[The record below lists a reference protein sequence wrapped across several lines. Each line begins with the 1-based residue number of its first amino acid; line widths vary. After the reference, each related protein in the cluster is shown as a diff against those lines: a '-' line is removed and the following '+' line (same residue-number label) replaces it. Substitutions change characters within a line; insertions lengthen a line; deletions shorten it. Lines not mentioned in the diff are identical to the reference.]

1 MADRV
6 QAGRAGDAVTWLMW
20 VLAIISTPLAA
31 AVILAIAAVPGDE
44 DEDEVEVEDEDFGL
58 PVGAW

>member
-1 MADRV
+1 
-6 QAGRAGDAVTWLMW
+6 VTWFWW

-31 AVILAIAAVPGDE
+31 AAAGDE
-44 DEDEVEVEDEDFGL
+44 DEVEDEDFGL

>member
-1 MADRV
+1 M
-6 QAGRAGDAVTWLMW
+6 TWFWW

-44 DEDEVEVEDEDFGL
+44 DEAEDEDYGL

>member
-1 MADRV
+1 M
-6 QAGRAGDAVTWLMW
+6 TWIWW

-31 AVILAIAAVPGDE
+31 AVGLVIAAAGDE
-44 DEDEVEVEDEDFGL
+44 DEADDYGL